1 MQNFPKVYHLKVVFE
16 ENFLRLTVTV
26 HFQENEYFE
35 NVNFLSFFQS
45 MSYKNLVVTKQIYFT
60 PTS

>member
-26 HFQENEYFE
+26 HLQENEFFE